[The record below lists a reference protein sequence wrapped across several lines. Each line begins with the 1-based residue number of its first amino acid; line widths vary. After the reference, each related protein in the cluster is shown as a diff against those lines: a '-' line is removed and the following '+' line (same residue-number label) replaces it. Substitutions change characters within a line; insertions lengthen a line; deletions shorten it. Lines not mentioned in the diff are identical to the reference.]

1 MLNSFVLTSLQKN
14 VLVGTIL
21 GDASMERVKPTHNT
35 RVRYD
40 QTNPAH
46 NSYLLSLYD
55 IFKNLTG
62 TPPRIHTRKPDKRTN
77 KIYQTIAFKSL
88 RLPCLNYLYDLF
100 YQYDESGKQHK
111 VVPNNIKELL
121 NAQALAYWIMD
132 DGNIDAFKAT
142 QINTDSFS
150 LNDIHLLQIALM
162 DNFKLRTRLN
172 KKRPGQWV
180 IVIPIRQVQSL
191 ASIVGPYMH
200 PSMVYKVKGLF

>member
-1 MLNSFVLTSLQKN
+1 MLNSIVLTSLQKD

-21 GDASMERVKPTHNT
+21 GDASMERVKPTQYT
-35 RVRYD
+35 RVRID
-40 QTNPAH
+40 QTYPAH
-46 NSYLLSLYD
+46 NSYLLSLID

-100 YQYDESGKQHK
+100 YQYDESGKRHK

-121 NAQALAYWIMD
+121 NARALAYWIMD

-150 LNDIHLLQIALM
+150 LNDIHLLQFALM

-191 ASIVGPYMH
+191 ASIVGP
-200 PSMVYKVKGLF
+200 